1 MGKTYY
7 VCKYTPLELLA
18 AFGGECENLNHMPEG
33 FDFADQIAHPN
44 LCGFG
49 KSVLEAVLAGEVREL
64 VLVNC
69 CDTIRSVYDLLK
81 DMFPGAVRGQADEV
95 PERKNHAGGGQLEF
109 LYRVDALH
117 CGNACSRERMA
128 AQLADLAKKYGEY
141 KGKSFD
147 YEAFRSA
154 FSPQQRMTMPHIA
167 VLGARMGEELFEMT
181 AQNMPL
187 PVVNETCVH
196 NRSVAWTYPEEEFQA
211 GSDGVRPD
219 GHSDTGANAG
229 ESNRSG
235 SGIRNSDVSNVQR
248 DGCACGNGAHGEGE
262 GTAKADFSAL
272 MDWYAGELLGQIP
285 CMRMLDATGRKQLYQ
300 DPSLKGIIY
309 HTVKFCDF
317 YSFEYA
323 DIKSHTDVP
332 LLKIESDY
340 TVQSS
345 GQLLTRLE
353 AFAESLSLN
362 PQRRSNAQHS
372 PIDRRDLPPV
382 LPASGRRL
390 APTEAVAETF
400 SEGAFPQ
407 IVGEIRAAQENPGA
421 VPGGGYGSN
430 GCSGCAGQSDGA
442 NCAGQSGGAD
452 WANKT
457 GMAGMSGEFAA
468 SGGGM
473 TVSNGLSAGQYGR
486 RTPHMGKGYF
496 AGIDSGST
504 STDVVILNKKKEI
517 VASIILPTGAGAAIG
532 AERAL
537 EQALQEAKLEREDI
551 DSVVT
556 TGYGR
561 TAIQVGDKSI
571 TEITCHARGAHFLD
585 PRVRTV
591 VDIGGQDSKV
601 IRLDEDGSVKNF
613 VMNDKCAAGTGRF
626 LEMMARTMEMSLDE
640 IGKAG
645 LSYEE
650 DITISSMCTVFA
662 ESEVVS
668 LIAQNKKPDD
678 IVHGLN
684 KAVAAKTAALVKRV
698 GGAEAYMMTGGVAQ
712 NQGLVKTLEERLGTK
727 LIISDKAQLCG
738 ALGAALYAADMG

>member
-1 MGKTYY
+1 MEKTYY

-18 AFGGECENLNHMPEG
+18 AFGGECENLNTMPEG
-33 FDFADQIAHPN
+33 FDLADQIAHPN
-44 LCGFG
+44 ICGFG
-49 KSVLEAVLAGEVREL
+49 KSVLEAVLSGQVKEL

-69 CDTIRSVYDLLK
+69 CDTIRSVYDLLE
-81 DMFPGAVRGQADEV
+81 DS
-95 PERKNHAGGGQLEF
+95 GQLDF
-109 LYRVDALH
+109 LYMVDMLH
-117 CGNACSRERMA
+117 DPGSVGRFAASDTGFDRFACTRERVA
-128 AQLADLAKKYGEY
+128 AQLKDLAQKYGEY
-141 KGKSFD
+141 KGRSFD
-147 YEAFRSA
+147 YEAFKNA
-154 FSPQQRMTMPHIA
+154 FAPKERTQKPHLA

-181 AQNMPL
+181 QAAMPL
-187 PVVNETCVH
+187 PVVNETCMH
-196 NRSVAWTYPEEEFQA
+196 NRSVAWTY
-211 GSDGVRPD
+211 
-219 GHSDTGANAG
+219 AG
-229 ESNRSG
+229 EFPGKSSENLSAG
-235 SGIRNSDVSNVQR
+235 LFD
-248 DGCACGNGAHGEGE
+248 
-262 GTAKADFSAL
+262 AL

-285 CMRMLDATGRKQLYQ
+285 CMRMMDVTGRRRLFQ

-323 DIKSHTDVP
+323 EAKSHTDLP

-353 AFAESLSLN
+353 AFAESLELN
-362 PQRRSNAQHS
+362 PEFAEAISAARGSSCSVDGDDRNSACAGCPHSAIEDEKNIPHEVWDATRRGQDA
-372 PIDRRDLPPV
+372 
-382 LPASGRRL
+382 
-390 APTEAVAETF
+390 
-400 SEGAFPQ
+400 
-407 IVGEIRAAQENPGA
+407 
-421 VPGGGYGSN
+421 
-430 GCSGCAGQSDGA
+430 GCSGYTADGSSAAGLR
-442 NCAGQSGGAD
+442 
-452 WANKT
+452 
-457 GMAGMSGEFAA
+457 AA
-468 SGGGM
+468 
-473 TVSNGLSAGQYGR
+473 LGR
-486 RTPHMGKGYF
+486 RKPHMGKGYY

-517 VASIILPTGAGAAIG
+517 VSSMILPTGAGAAIG

-537 EQALQEAKLEREDI
+537 EQALQKANLAREDI
-551 DSVVT
+551 DAVVT

-561 TAIQVGDKSI
+561 TAIQAGDKSI

-585 PRVRTV
+585 PSVRTV

-645 LSYEE
+645 LSYDE

-712 NQGLVKTLEERLGTK
+712 NKGLVKTLEERLATK

-738 ALGAALYAADMG
+738 ALGAALYAADMV